1 MTTLDLTEMNSLYIE
16 ATGLHVVT
24 VRLVVVAVGLRVET
38 NDLPI
43 AIETNNPH
51 TIETKNLPVAIET
64 DDPHAVIEGRDRG
77 SRSPPL
83 HRDDRSRS
91 LTNSKKR
98 QPLRSQDQEFKLMIT
113 IEIDGMTEPPETI
126 TRKAVLVDREGPTTM
141 SCPVRTLIRV
151 VEHVRGT
158 MSPLLGH
165 LRCRRKSMPNP
176 ILVCLRH

>member
-1 MTTLDLTEMNSLYIE
+1 
-16 ATGLHVVT
+16 
-24 VRLVVVAVGLRVET
+24 
-38 NDLPI
+38 
-43 AIETNNPH
+43 
-51 TIETKNLPVAIET
+51 
-64 DDPHAVIEGRDRG
+64 
-77 SRSPPL
+77 
-83 HRDDRSRS
+83 
-91 LTNSKKR
+91 
-98 QPLRSQDQEFKLMIT
+98 MIT

-151 VEHVRGT
+151 VEYVRGT